1 MTLSASDISPERKA
15 TRKAVLTYFCIA
27 LYCGLFSAIYE
38 HFSHGVY
45 SNYMVFLFIF
55 PLIGGAVPYAAL
67 GFIKRMRCPSASARR
82 IYNCGVATLTVG
94 SCFAGI
100 LEIYGTTS
108 VYLKY
113 YWLAG
118 IALIAMGIAVYALSA
133 NARRS

>member
-1 MTLSASDISPERKA
+1 MSISDISPEKKAARKA
-15 TRKAVLTYFCIA
+15 FLTYFCVA
-27 LYCGLFSAIYE
+27 LYCGLFGAIYE

-45 SNYMVFLFIF
+45 SNYMVFLFMF

-67 GFIKRMRCPSASARR
+67 GFIKQLRCPEIPARR

-94 SCFAGI
+94 SCFAGV

-113 YWLAG
+113 YWIAG
-118 IALIAMGIAVYALSA
+118 IALISIGIALYALSE
-133 NARRS
+133 NAHQS